1 MAGEIH
7 NTLRN
12 EILEVAKHTYGTIP
26 DYPWMGTPENAVL
39 RHSDNRKWYALIMT
53 ISKKTLNLPGEGQ
66 MDVMNVKSD
75 PELVSVLRGKNG
87 YYPAYHMNKEK
98 WITVALDG
106 TVSLEEIMNLLSL
119 SYELTKES

>member
-1 MAGEIH
+1 MDQSAD
-7 NTLRN
+7 
-12 EILEVAKHTYGTIP
+12 V
-26 DYPWMGTPENAVL
+26 YPLAFCDDTA
-39 RHSDNRKWYALIMT
+39 DNRKWYALIMT

-66 MDVMNVKSD
+66 MDVMNIKSD

-119 SYELTKES
+119 SYELTKEGRPGIT